1 MVQNCKEDANF
12 CNILVHSMLWG
23 KVFEGWKNYKIFVFV
38 WKGRIKYSCGIWDW
52 VVFMEVRTPGA
63 HFGGFKAY
71 NLLNCRELHKYT
83 GVRTSGAH
91 PGGSQSLKGQF

>member
-38 WKGRIKYSCGIWDW
+38 WKGRIKYSCGIRDW
-52 VVFMEVRTPGA
+52 VVFMRCAP
-63 HFGGFKAY
+63 
-71 NLLNCRELHKYT
+71 
-83 GVRTSGAH
+83 GVRIFE
-91 PGGSQSLKGQF
+91 QKIL